1 MKRVIL
7 ESPFAGNI
15 EKNIAYARVC
25 IRDCL
30 KRGEAPIAS
39 HLLFTQ
45 PGVLRDEV
53 PEERALGMRAGLIWY
68 EIPGV
73 YGVVYDDLGVS
84 RGMQAGIGAA
94 IKAGATC
101 LQRKVARETLA
112 ELPAHIINLIG
123 ALSFAAPSID
133 EPCPI
138 ITR

>member
-15 EKNIAYARVC
+15 DKNIAYARVC

-45 PGVLRDEV
+45 PGILRDEV
-53 PEERALGMRAGLIWY
+53 PDERALGMRAGLVWY
-68 EIPGV
+68 EVPGI

-94 IKAGATC
+94 LKAGASC
-101 LQRKVARETLA
+101 VQRKVARETLA
-112 ELPAHIINLIG
+112 ELPQYIINLIG
-123 ALSFAAPSID
+123 ALQFEAPSITD
-133 EPCPI
+133 PCPFI
-138 ITR
+138 LR